1 MNYKKWNR
9 DELLAEVIR
18 LKRREL
24 DLICSGERL
33 DKALRLAKDMMIAN
47 DLCLPR
53 TFEVIDKA
61 LGENKTKKRYAVWGI
76 DGSFKYKWVANLLR
90 WWRK

>member
-1 MNYKKWNR
+1 MNYKKWGKE
-9 DELLAEVIR
+9 DLLSEVIR
-18 LKRREL
+18 LKQREI
-24 DLICSGERL
+24 DIVCSGERL

-47 DLCLPR
+47 DLSLPK

-61 LGENKTKKRYAVWGI
+61 LGENKIKRYVVWGI
-76 DGSFKYKWVANLLR
+76 DGSFRYKWVAIILR